1 MRLFR
6 SVMMACLLLGPLCRN
21 AHGDGGTVRTSVT
34 SGDCRITVFTSPTP
48 FRAGPVDISVFVQ
61 DAATG
66 KPITSADVSIHLAK
80 IGSRP
85 LEFPATT
92 EAATNK
98 LFHAA
103 QFDLPEAGRWDMNVR
118 IHGPHGSAEVRC
130 ELVAAEPMPR
140 WLELVPWIGWPAA
153 AIAVFGIHQVMVR
166 RRETRQV
173 LR

>member
-48 FRAGPVDISVFVQ
+48 FRAGP
-61 DAATG
+61 
-66 KPITSADVSIHLAK
+66 
-80 IGSRP
+80 
-85 LEFPATT
+85 
-92 EAATNK
+92 
-98 LFHAA
+98 
-103 QFDLPEAGRWDMNVR
+103 FDLPEAGRWDMNVR